1 MSFAPSFPTIDR
13 TLRSVFVGNI
23 PYEATEEQ
31 LKELFSE
38 VGPILSFRLVYD
50 RDTGKPKGYGFC
62 EYKDQETAMSA
73 MRNLSNIELNGR
85 VLRVDTAT
93 NEKNRE
99 EIKQFSQQPFMQM
112 PPTSHNYPSNNQ
124 FNMPISANHS
134 FPPPNMLSNTTF
146 TNNMMP
152 PPIPSTL
159 NKQNIN
165 MDSINFKNNSTLNT
179 NISNDKVVKT
189 NNEQSNIKVEN
200 APEAITKAVA
210 SLPPEQMFELMKQIK
225 ACIKNNYNEA
235 RNMLLQNPQLAYALL
250 QAQIMM
256 GLIDSKTASSL
267 LHKDGNFSQA
277 NNLPAQLTASQNV
290 SIVNGNYS
298 ATPIY
303 NNFINPPNT
312 NPIIYPSLVVPPPD
326 FNTKPLMNIIQPPPF
341 LLNQKMASVTQTT
354 SETLVAT
361 SIKIEPD
368 ISGSNTNEDMTDLF
382 PGFGGSDIDM
392 RSAGKRHL
400 QQNYTQP
407 PESVNRVDNT
417 SDSKR
422 NKVDTDHVIK
432 NQDEKSQLIQQVLK
446 LTDQQIA
453 LLPLD
458 QQKNIQLLKQQLTKT
473 CQA

>member
-290 SIVNGNYS
+290 SIVNVNYYYYMNLFKRYQFR
-298 ATPIY
+298 AT
-303 NNFINPPNT
+303 T
-312 NPIIYPSLVVPPPD
+312 
-326 FNTKPLMNIIQPPPF
+326 
-341 LLNQKMASVTQTT
+341 
-354 SETLVAT
+354 
-361 SIKIEPD
+361 
-368 ISGSNTNEDMTDLF
+368 
-382 PGFGGSDIDM
+382 
-392 RSAGKRHL
+392 
-400 QQNYTQP
+400 
-407 PESVNRVDNT
+407 
-417 SDSKR
+417 
-422 NKVDTDHVIK
+422 
-432 NQDEKSQLIQQVLK
+432 
-446 LTDQQIA
+446 
-453 LLPLD
+453 
-458 QQKNIQLLKQQLTKT
+458 QQL
-473 CQA
+473 QYIIIL